1 MSEFTGVTVT
11 REANIYYD
19 GKVTSR
25 TVIFPDGTRKTLG
38 IMLPGDYDF
47 GTDKPEIMEILSGEM
62 QVLLPG
68 AQEWIDVSGGQ
79 RFDVPGKSRFQLK
92 VAVVADYCCSYVD

>member
-25 TVIFPDGTRKTLG
+25 IVTFPDGTVKTLG

-68 AQEWIDVSGGQ
+68 ADEWVAITGGQ

-92 VAVVADYCCSYVD
+92 VATVVDYCCSYVD